1 MILNLSKPRK
11 PGARQA
17 ANLDTAFLVL
27 IFLLLFAPLA
37 YAQSSSALR
46 SNMAQAAGPG
56 PGSATQRAEND
67 NGQRLPPNVAPG
79 EAARRATREYGG
91 RVLNVVLEDGPGG
104 PYYRVKLLDG
114 GRVHVV
120 HVEARK

>member
-1 MILNLSKPRK
+1 MRQPVGLNSWL
-11 PGARQA
+11 A
-17 ANLDTAFLVL
+17 AL
-27 IFLLLFAPLA
+27 IVLLLVAPLA
-37 YAQSSSALR
+37 FAQSSSALR

-56 PGSATQRAEND
+56 RDDASRNARAD
-67 NGQRLPPNVAPG
+67 SDVRMQPNVAPG
-79 EAARRATREYGG
+79 EAARRAAREYGG